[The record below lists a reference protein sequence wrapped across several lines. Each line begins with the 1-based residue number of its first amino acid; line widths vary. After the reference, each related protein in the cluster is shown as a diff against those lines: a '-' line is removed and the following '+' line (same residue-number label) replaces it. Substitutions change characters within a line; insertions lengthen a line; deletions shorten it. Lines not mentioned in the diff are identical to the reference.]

1 MELKHLAIRELAKNA
16 EEESAQVSDQG
27 GVMDVHNSMVKN
39 LFSALLS
46 AFERRSSLTHGSF
59 TQENEEGY
67 PFISAFEKFLVNEDS
82 PHAFNALTDAGMSQL
97 AAAIISP
104 SARKA
109 SGGYVI
115 YAIYGSDRYD
125 YMLIALVRDKS
136 SIALDAAL
144 NPTEVIEV
152 NLEQLH
158 QAARINITTFKQG
171 KDSYLSFIG
180 SKQKGDITHYFSTA
194 FGCTDVVPSRKSTS
208 ELIQASRDFC
218 KQHDLGDKKEDIV
231 EDVVNYL
238 ERQRSDKQTANLN
251 DVEHIFDAYIPPE
264 QVETVSGTFGNF
276 ANGGPYNVSHEFQPH
291 TSTINRFAKL
301 KAKSD
306 SWQLDF
312 TKKAL
317 GRTGSDRD
325 VVFDEENGSLT
336 LKHLPTKVM
345 EQIRQALNE
354 QDET

>member
-1 MELKHLAIRELAKNA
+1 MELKHLAIRELVKVA
-16 EEESAQVSDQG
+16 EEETAEVSNNG
-27 GVMDVHNSMVKN
+27 GVMDVHNGMVKN
-39 LFSALLS
+39 LFESLLS

-59 TQENEEGY
+59 NQDNEEGY

-82 PHAFNALTDAGMSQL
+82 PEGFNALTDSGMSQL
-97 AAAIISP
+97 AAAITSP
-104 SARKA
+104 SARTA

-115 YAIYGSDRYD
+115 FAVYGSDRYD
-125 YMLIALVRDKS
+125 YMLVALVRDKS
-136 SIALDAAL
+136 SIALDSTL
-144 NPTEVIEV
+144 NPKEVIEV

-158 QAARINITTFKQG
+158 QAARINITTFKHG

-194 FGCTDVVPSRKSTS
+194 FGCTDVTPSRKSTS
-208 ELIQASRDFC
+208 ELIKATRDFC
-218 KQHDLGDKKEDIV
+218 KQNDLGDRKEDVV

-238 ERQRSDKQTANLN
+238 ERQRSEKQTANLN
-251 DVEHIFDAYIPPE
+251 DIENLFDAYIPPE
-264 QVETVSGTFGNF
+264 QAETAAGTFGTF

-291 TSTINRFAKL
+291 TSTINRFSKV

-317 GRTGSDRD
+317 GLTNSGKDII
-325 VVFDEENGSLT
+325 FDDENGSLT
-336 LKHLPTKVM
+336 LHRLPTKVI
-345 EQIRQALNE
+345 EQIRQALE
-354 QDET
+354 QDE